1 MRLFW
6 KFEDILLDVP
16 KAPQFLAQILS
27 FLNLRD
33 VISASGILTQM
44 PSDVREKI
52 FAVDSFREHFEK
64 EIAKI
69 SEEKKFRARA
79 EELLKEFFSNY
90 DDTAVAFFLSKEV
103 KQHGWECFNHLFI
116 RKAIDFAMDRS
127 ANDREACSKLL
138 QACTHKFNF

>member
-90 DDTAVAFFLSKEV
+90 DDTAGAFFLSKEV
-103 KQHGWECFNHLFI
+103 K
-116 RKAIDFAMDRS
+116 
-127 ANDREACSKLL
+127 
-138 QACTHKFNF
+138 